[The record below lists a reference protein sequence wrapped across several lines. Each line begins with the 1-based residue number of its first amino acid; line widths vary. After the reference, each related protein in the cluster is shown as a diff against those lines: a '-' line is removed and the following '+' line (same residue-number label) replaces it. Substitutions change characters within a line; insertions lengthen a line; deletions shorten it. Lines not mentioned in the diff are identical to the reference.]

1 MIELLFS
8 LVSTPFGIGGI
19 IATAAAVA
27 AFFLMPTLALRVAP
41 PLALVALVL
50 FGAGYVHRLTTD
62 LAAARAD
69 AARFQEDYRQAEE
82 IATANAEAARKLSRQ
97 QGVDAA
103 AGDRRLADQRAEA
116 EKRLKA
122 REAIARIE
130 GADSV
135 VCGAPGATGRPR
147 AAAVPPAI
155 DAALD
160 ALAPASG
167 RRK

>member
-1 MIELLFS
+1 MFELLFS
-8 LVSTPFGIGGI
+8 LISTPFGIGGI
-19 IATAAAVA
+19 IAVAAAVA
-27 AFFLMPTLALRVAP
+27 AFFLMPTLAMRVAP
-41 PLALVALVL
+41 PLALVDLVL

-82 IATANAEAARKLSRQ
+82 VAVQNAEKARQLSWQ

-103 AGDRRLADQRAEA
+103 PADRRLAEARAEA
-116 EKRLKA
+116 EKRLRA
-122 REAIARIE
+122 REAMARIE
-130 GADSV
+130 GAESV
-135 VCGAPGATGRPR
+135 VCASGSTRTR
-147 AAAVPPAI
+147 AKPAAVPPAI

-167 RRK
+167 RHQ